1 MGWAKK
7 MGEISSKW
15 IYILLAILLVI
26 PLLVPIPL
34 PLTPS
39 HYTMEVYETIESLK
53 PGDNVLFVIDTGTSG
68 WPALG
73 PGVIALVE
81 HLFRKDGVKVFFV
94 EFESTSPPLVDRAV
108 AAAPSASKK
117 KYGED
122 WIHLGFVAGEETG
135 KASFAA
141 DIRKVISVDYKYGK
155 PIDEYPIMK
164 NVKNMNDFKLIVE
177 PTNAITWMEQAIRQW
192 YTPYHVPIIS
202 IPPFLDVP
210 WAENFY
216 RAGQLKAYLAGTSG
230 LAEYEK
236 LLGMYGD
243 ATRGLAV
250 MTTTH
255 TYAIIL
261 FVIGNISYFLSR
273 RKKEVK

>member
-1 MGWAKK
+1 MGWVKK

-15 IYILLAILLVI
+15 IYFVLAILLVL
-26 PLLVPIPL
+26 PLIVPIPL
-34 PLTPS
+34 PLKPS
-39 HYTMEVYETIESLK
+39 HYTLEVYEAIESLK

-73 PGVIALVE
+73 PGVISLVE

-117 KYGED
+117 QYGVD

-164 NVKNMNDFKLIVE
+164 DVKNMHDFKLIVE

-192 YTPYHVPIIS
+192 VTVYKVPLIS

-230 LAEYEK
+230 LAEYEQ
-236 LLGMYGD
+236 LLGIYGD
-243 ATRGLAV
+243 AIKSLAV

-261 FVIGNISYFLSR
+261 FIIGNIAFFLQ
-273 RKKEVK
+273 RKREVK